1 MKDSQIVANN
11 SLLLEVVQD
20 KHLVTMD
27 SKQEIM

>member
-27 SKQEIM
+27 SKREIM